1 MADLNEAVYSALSGD
16 GALGALVGARIWNT
30 QRSEADTLPSL
41 VFQRVS
47 TFPVNSSDGVDG
59 LAGVRYQLD
68 AYAST
73 LASASSVIYAARDAI
88 LGTLTGVVL
97 SRQDLSEDES
107 RAFRIIMDVSVWG
120 TDE

>member
-16 GALGALVGARIWNT
+16 GTLTGLVGTRIWNT
-30 QRSEADTLPSL
+30 QRPEADTLPAL

-47 TFPVNSSDGVDG
+47 TIPVNSASGVDG
-59 LAGVRYQLD
+59 LAGARYQLD
-68 AYAST
+68 AYATT
-73 LASASSVIYAARDAI
+73 LAAASSVIYAARDAI
-88 LGTLTGVVL
+88 LGTTTGLVL
-97 SRQDLSEDES
+97 SRQDIWEEET